1 MGILGIIKMSISVT
15 YNISNV
21 KCAGCVGK
29 IESRLKELSGISF
42 AQVNLLDKTV
52 MIEYSNNKQEGL
64 VQDALDKLG
73 FPIEITPKSESIFSR
88 IFNIATPL
96 ILGTGLMISEMLH
109 ATLPDYSNNKGFLTG
124 LFYALITLLVVIFCG
139 KSQIKSG
146 ILAIRNLSPNMYSLI
161 VVGVFSAWL
170 YSLFIVIMSHSGSY
184 LLSNHVYFESA
195 LVIIGL
201 VNLGGLLEDRA
212 KNAAMGAIKGLSALI
227 PATTIMI
234 ANGEEKE
241 IASNL
246 LRTGYIIRI
255 KPGMKLPADGEI
267 ISGEGY
273 LEEAMLTGEPLPV
286 HKKIGDKVFGGTIN
300 TSGAF
305 EFSVSQVGG
314 NTLLGDI
321 IAMVKSAQMAKPPL
335 ARVADKIARIFVPTV
350 MLLALFS
357 GSVWYIVAPENNFYY
372 ALTVFMTVL
381 IIACP
386 CSVGLA
392 IPVSL
397 TVGIGRAAKSGI
409 IIRDP
414 SALGNADKID
424 TIILDKTGTLTLG
437 KPSVVNYICSS
448 DVDAGHSLQVLKA
461 LEANSGHPLA
471 HAILNY
477 RTEISPDAN
486 LNLAEYKTISGKGIS
501 GVISGIEYF
510 VGSLEFI
517 RQHVTEIN
525 NDLVEQNRHTNIY
538 LANNNGIIAR
548 VDVSDELKSDA
559 KDAIAALSK
568 QVKEVILLTGDNQ
581 NNANAIAKEAGISK
595 AIANC
600 LPQDKL
606 AFIKAAQQE
615 GKKIL
620 FVGDG
625 INDAPSLMQ
634 ADLGIAVT
642 GGTDIAA
649 SSAAICLTGSSLSGI
664 LAALKI
670 ARAINRNMRQNLFG
684 SFIYNSL
691 AILIAMGVFYPFGHH
706 LLNPMIASV
715 AMSLS
720 SVTVIVNALRL
731 RAIHL

>member
-1 MGILGIIKMSISVT
+1 MSISVT

-29 IESRLKELSGISF
+29 IESQLKELSGISS

-52 MIEYSNNKQEGL
+52 QIEYANNKQEDS
-64 VQDALDKLG
+64 VREALDKLG
-73 FPIEITPKSESIFSR
+73 YPIEITPKSESIFSR
-88 IFNIATPL
+88 VLNIAIPL
-96 ILGTGLMISEMLH
+96 ILGAVLMISEMLH
-109 ATLPDYSNNKGFLTG
+109 ETMPNYTDSKGFLTG
-124 LFYALITLLVVIFCG
+124 LFYALITFLIVVFCG

-161 VVGVFSAWL
+161 VIGVFSAWL
-170 YSLFIVIMSHSGSY
+170 YSLLIVISSHNGNF

-201 VNLGGLLEDRA
+201 VNLGSLLEEKA

-227 PATTIMI
+227 PATTIMVTG
-234 ANGEEKE
+234 GEEKE

-267 ISGEGY
+267 ISGDGY
-273 LEEAMLTGEPLPV
+273 LEEAMLTGEPLPI
-286 HKKIGDKVFGGTIN
+286 HKKVGDKVFGGTIN

-314 NTLLGDI
+314 KTLLGDI

-335 ARVADKIARIFVPTV
+335 ARLADKIARVFVPTV

-357 GSVWYIVAPENNFYY
+357 GLVWYIVAPENNFYY

-397 TVGIGRAAKSGI
+397 TVGVGRAAKSGI

-424 TIILDKTGTLTLG
+424 TIILDKTGTLTVG
-437 KPSVVNYICSS
+437 KPSIVNYICSS
-448 DVDAGHSLQVLKA
+448 DVDAIYSLQILKA

-477 RTEISPDAN
+477 RTEISLDSD

-501 GVISGIEYF
+501 GVINGIEYF
-510 VGSLEFI
+510 AGSLEFI
-517 RQHVTEIN
+517 GQHVTKIN
-525 NDLVEQNRHTNIY
+525 DNLIEQNRHTNIY
-538 LANNNGIIAR
+538 LANNDGIIAR
-548 VDVSDELKSDA
+548 VDVSDELKPDA
-559 KDAIAALSK
+559 KEAIAALSK
-568 QVKEVILLTGDNQ
+568 QVNEIILLTGDNQ
-581 NNANAIAKEAGISK
+581 NNAYAIAKEAGITK
-595 AIANC
+595 VVANC

-606 AFIKAAQQE
+606 AFIQTAQQE

-634 ADLGIAVT
+634 ADLGIAVA

-664 LAALKI
+664 SAALKI
-670 ARAINRNMRQNLFG
+670 AKAINRNMRQNLFG
-684 SFIYNSL
+684 SFVYNSL

-706 LLNPMIASV
+706 LLNPMVASI

-731 RAIHL
+731 RTINLSN

>member
-1 MGILGIIKMSISVT
+1 
-15 YNISNV
+15 
-21 KCAGCVGK
+21 
-29 IESRLKELSGISF
+29 
-42 AQVNLLDKTV
+42 
-52 MIEYSNNKQEGL
+52 
-64 VQDALDKLG
+64 
-73 FPIEITPKSESIFSR
+73 
-88 IFNIATPL
+88 
-96 ILGTGLMISEMLH
+96 
-109 ATLPDYSNNKGFLTG
+109 
-124 LFYALITLLVVIFCG
+124 
-139 KSQIKSG
+139 
-146 ILAIRNLSPNMYSLI
+146 MYSLI

-170 YSLFIVIMSHSGSY
+170 YSLFIVISSHNGNF
-184 LLSNHVYFESA
+184 LLSNHVNFESA

-201 VNLGGLLEDRA
+201 VNLGSLLEEKA

-227 PATTIMI
+227 PATTIMVI
-234 ANGEEKE
+234 DGEEKE

-267 ISGEGY
+267 ISGDGY
-273 LEEAMLTGEPLPV
+273 LEEAMLTGEPLPI
-286 HKKIGDKVFGGTIN
+286 HKKVGDKVFGGTIN

-305 EFSVSQVGG
+305 EFSVLQVGG
-314 NTLLGDI
+314 KTLLGDI

-335 ARVADKIARIFVPTV
+335 ARLADKIARVFVPTV

-357 GSVWYIVAPENNFYY
+357 GLVWYIVAPENNFYY

-424 TIILDKTGTLTLG
+424 TIILDKTGTLTVG
-437 KPSVVNYICSS
+437 KPSVVSYICST
-448 DVDAGHSLQVLKA
+448 DVDNDYSLQILKA

-477 RTEISPDAN
+477 RTEISSAGN

-501 GVISGIEYF
+501 GVINGIKYF
-510 VGSLEFI
+510 AGSLEFI
-517 RQHVTEIN
+517 RQYVTEIN
-525 NDLVEQNRHTNIY
+525 DDNLIEQNRHTNIY
-538 LANNNGIIAR
+538 LANNDGIIAR
-548 VDVSDELKSDA
+548 VDVSDELKPDA
-559 KDAIAALSK
+559 KEAITALSK
-568 QVKEVILLTGDNQ
+568 QVNEIILLTGDNQ
-581 NNANAIAKEAGISK
+581 NNAHAIAKEAGITK
-595 AIANC
+595 VVANC

-606 AFIKAAQQE
+606 AFIKVAQDQ

-634 ADLGIAVT
+634 ADLGIAVA

-649 SSAAICLTGSSLSGI
+649 SSAAICLTGSSLFGI
-664 LAALKI
+664 SAALKI
-670 ARAINRNMRQNLFG
+670 AKAINQNMRQNLFG
-684 SFIYNSL
+684 SFVYNSL

-706 LLNPMIASV
+706 LLNPMLASI

>member
-1 MGILGIIKMSISVT
+1 MSISVT

-29 IESRLKELSGISF
+29 IESRLKELSGVSS
-42 AQVNLLDKTV
+42 AQVNLLNKTV
-52 MIEYSNNKQEGL
+52 LIEYANNKQEDS
-64 VQDALDKLG
+64 VREALDKLG

-88 IFNIATPL
+88 IFNIAIPL
-96 ILGTGLMISEMLH
+96 ILGTALMVSEMFH
-109 ATLPDYSNNKGFLTG
+109 ATLPDYSNSKGFLTG

-170 YSLFIVIMSHSGSY
+170 YSLFIVISSHNGSY

-201 VNLGGLLEDRA
+201 VNLGSLLEEKA
-212 KNAAMGAIKGLSALI
+212 KHAAMGAIKGLSALI
-227 PATTIMI
+227 PATTIMVI
-234 ANGEEKE
+234 DSEEKE

-255 KPGMKLPADGEI
+255 KPGMKLPADGKI
-267 ISGEGY
+267 ISGDGY
-273 LEEAMLTGEPLPV
+273 LEEAMLTGEPLPI
-286 HKKIGDKVFGGTIN
+286 HKKVGDKVFGGTIN

-314 NTLLGDI
+314 KTLLGDI

-335 ARVADKIARIFVPTV
+335 ARLADRIARVFVPAV

-357 GSVWYIVAPENNFYY
+357 GLVWYIVAPENNFYY

-397 TVGIGRAAKSGI
+397 TVGVGRAAKSGI

-424 TIILDKTGTLTLG
+424 TIILDKTGTLTVG
-437 KPSVVNYICSS
+437 KPSVVNYVCSPN
-448 DVDAGHSLQVLKA
+448 VDNDYSLQILKA
-461 LEANSGHPLA
+461 FEANSGHPLA

-477 RTEISPDAN
+477 RTEISSAGN

-501 GVISGIEYF
+501 GVINGIEYF
-510 VGSLEFI
+510 AGSLEFI
-517 RQHVTEIN
+517 HQYVTEIN
-525 NDLVEQNRHTNIY
+525 DDLVAQNRHTNIY
-538 LANNNGIIAR
+538 LANNDGIIAR
-548 VDVSDELKSDA
+548 VDVSDELKPDA
-559 KDAIAALSK
+559 KEAIAALSK
-568 QVKEVILLTGDNQ
+568 QVNEIILLTGDNQ

-595 AIANC
+595 VVANC

-634 ADLGIAVT
+634 ADLGITVA

-649 SSAAICLTGSSLSGI
+649 SSAAICLTGSSLFGI
-664 LAALKI
+664 SAALKI
-670 ARAINRNMRQNLFG
+670 AKAINQNMRQNLFG
-684 SFIYNSL
+684 SFVYNSL

-706 LLNPMIASV
+706 LLNPMVASI

>member
-1 MGILGIIKMSISVT
+1 MSISVT

-21 KCAGCVGK
+21 RCAGCVGK
-29 IESRLKELSGISF
+29 IESRLKDLSGVSS

-52 MIEYSNNKQEGL
+52 LIEYANNKHEDS
-64 VQDALDKLG
+64 VREALDKLG
-73 FPIEITPKSESIFSR
+73 FPIEITPKSESTFSR
-88 IFNIATPL
+88 IINIAIPL
-96 ILGTGLMISEMLH
+96 ILGALLMISEMLH
-109 ATLPDYSNNKGFLTG
+109 ETMPNYTDSKGFLTG
-124 LFYALITLLVVIFCG
+124 LFCALITLLVVIFCG
-139 KSQIKSG
+139 KTQIKSG

-161 VVGVFSAWL
+161 VIGVFSAWL
-170 YSLFIVIMSHSGSY
+170 YSLFIVIASHNGNF

-201 VNLGGLLEDRA
+201 VNLGSLLEEKA

-227 PATTIMI
+227 PATTIMVTD
-234 ANGEEKE
+234 GEEKE

-267 ISGEGY
+267 ISGDGY
-273 LEEAMLTGEPLPV
+273 LEEAMLTGEPLPI
-286 HKKIGDKVFGGTIN
+286 HKKVGDKVFGGTIN

-305 EFSVSQVGG
+305 EFSVSHVGG
-314 NTLLGDI
+314 KTLLGDI
-321 IAMVKSAQMAKPPL
+321 IAMVKTAQMAKPPL
-335 ARVADKIARIFVPTV
+335 ARLADKIARVFVPTV

-357 GSVWYIVAPENNFYY
+357 GLVWYIVAPENNFYY

-424 TIILDKTGTLTLG
+424 TIILDKTGTLTVG
-437 KPSVVNYICSS
+437 KPSVVSYICST
-448 DVDAGHSLQVLKA
+448 DVDNDYSLQILKA

-477 RTEISPDAN
+477 RTEISSAGN

-501 GVISGIEYF
+501 GVINGIKYF
-510 VGSLEFI
+510 AGSLEFI
-517 RQHVTEIN
+517 RQYVTEIN
-525 NDLVEQNRHTNIY
+525 DDNLIEQNRHTNIY
-538 LANNNGIIAR
+538 LANNDGIIAR
-548 VDVSDELKSDA
+548 VDVSDELKPDA
-559 KDAIAALSK
+559 KEAIAALSK
-568 QVKEVILLTGDNQ
+568 QVNEIILLTGDNQ
-581 NNANAIAKEAGISK
+581 NNAHAIAKEAGISK
-595 AIANC
+595 VVANC

-634 ADLGIAVT
+634 ADLGIAVA

-649 SSAAICLTGSSLSGI
+649 SSAAICLTGSSLFGI
-664 LAALKI
+664 SAALKI
-670 ARAINRNMRQNLFG
+670 ARAINQNMRQNLFG
-684 SFIYNSL
+684 SFVYNSL

-706 LLNPMIASV
+706 LLNPMLASI

-731 RAIHL
+731 RSIGN